1 MAVLFVFIEMRAKE
15 PIIPIWIFKNR
26 IVSVSTIVIFITG
39 FGMFGGIV
47 FVPLFFQGVLG
58 KSATSSGSFLTPM
71 MLGMVA
77 GAIISG
83 QVLSRAG
90 GRYKLIGVVGL
101 ATMALGMF
109 LLSTMSAETSSAAA
123 IRNIVITGFG
133 LGVTMPLYVIAIQ
146 NALPYNI
153 MGAATSTAA
162 FFRSIGGA
170 FGLAI
175 FGSVMNNRF
184 AADFMNG
191 LSPSAKAV
199 IPPKLLDSLTHNP
212 QALCSTGASDQLR
225 SVFEQ
230 FGAQGAALFEQVF
243 QTLRLALSSSI
254 TQVFFIGVIMLAI
267 AWVANLFLK
276 EIPLRKQHK

>member
-1 MAVLFVFIEMRAKE
+1 
-15 PIIPIWIFKNR
+15 
-26 IVSVSTIVIFITG
+26 
-39 FGMFGGIV
+39 
-47 FVPLFFQGVLG
+47 
-58 KSATSSGSFLTPM
+58 
-71 MLGMVA
+71 
-77 GAIISG
+77 
-83 QVLSRAG
+83 
-90 GRYKLIGVVGL
+90 
-101 ATMALGMF
+101 
-109 LLSTMSAETSSAAA
+109 MSAETSNATS
-123 IRNIVITGFG
+123 IMNIAITGFG

-184 AADFMNG
+184 SADFLNG
-191 LSPSAKAV
+191 LPASAKAV
-199 IPPKLLDSLTHNP
+199 IPQKLLDSLTDNP
-212 QALCSTGASDQLR
+212 QALLNSDAQSQLR

-243 QTLRLALSSSI
+243 HTLKLALSSSI
-254 TQVFFIGVIMLAI
+254 TQVFFIGVIILAI